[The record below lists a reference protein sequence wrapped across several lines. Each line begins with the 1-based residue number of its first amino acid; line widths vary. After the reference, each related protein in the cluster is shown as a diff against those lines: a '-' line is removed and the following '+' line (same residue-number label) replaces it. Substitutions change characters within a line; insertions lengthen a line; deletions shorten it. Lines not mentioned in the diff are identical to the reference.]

1 MAIANQIKSLTEDI
15 EAGYGARVAAVAD
28 IISEVRKMRTNNVK
42 DLKEMAKSLAEF
54 LSSAEKERIEEF
66 TTLIGEIRRAVEA
79 ISKDT
84 AKTLAAFRTSH
95 TEMSQA
101 QRAKLLK
108 ITKER
113 IEEVS
118 TKLSEFGREHQEMAR
133 QLGEE
138 LSSFQKKLERAVDE
152 MRAPVIAD
160 LKQAKRNWQN
170 LVRVMAAKRA
180 GKPIPAAK
188 AEMGVSKEIKGELN
202 DRVLKVIQAYP
213 GGITLAEIGR
223 ALGVAYVQISKPIK
237 HLLAEMVVT
246 KRDSE
251 YFPT

>member
-1 MAIANQIKSLTEDI
+1 MSQAQRAE
-15 EAGYGARVAAVAD
+15 
-28 IISEVRKMRTNNVK
+28 
-42 DLKEMAKSLAEF
+42 LA
-54 LSSAEKERIEEF
+54 SSEKERIEEF
-66 TTLIGEIRRAVEA
+66 STLIGQIRGA
-79 ISKDT
+79 IKESK
-84 AKTLAAFRTSH
+84 
-95 TEMSQA
+95 
-101 QRAKLLK
+101 
-108 ITKER
+108 R
-113 IEEVS
+113 IV
-118 TKLSEFGREHQEMAR
+118 R
-133 QLGEE
+133 
-138 LSSFQKKLERAVDE
+138 E

-202 DRVLKVIQAYP
+202 ERVLKVIQAYP

-223 ALGVAYVQISKPIK
+223 ILEVAYIRISKPIK
-237 HLLAEMVVT
+237 YLLAEMVVK